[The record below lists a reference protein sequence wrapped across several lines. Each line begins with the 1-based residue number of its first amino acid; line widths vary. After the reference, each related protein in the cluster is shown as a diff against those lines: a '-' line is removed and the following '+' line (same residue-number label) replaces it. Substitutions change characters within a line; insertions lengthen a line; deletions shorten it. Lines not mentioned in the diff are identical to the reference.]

1 MISVRLGEYILDFV
15 WLLLL
20 LLLLFLLF
28 YMGTDNLSS
37 DLHTWMERIFA
48 HESKFTVLSV
58 EVTCDFSAG
67 KL

>member
-1 MISVRLGEYILDFV
+1 MNQQFMISVRLGEYILDFV

-37 DLHTWMERIFA
+37 DLHT
-48 HESKFTVLSV
+48 
-58 EVTCDFSAG
+58 
-67 KL
+67 